1 MSLTLLSSITLL
13 TLACGWNFAIF
24 DHKHFIGLNTQQ
36 RTISATIVDKKVINT
51 LNQGDEYWI
60 CTRSVTWG
68 LKREFLANAQDFSLL
83 SLGGS
88 GRLTYK
94 GKFFIHFE
102 PY

>member
-13 TLACGWNFAIF
+13 ALASGWNFAIF
-24 DHKHFIGLNTQQ
+24 ARKHFIGLNTQQ
-36 RTISATIVDKKVINT
+36 KTISATIVDKKVIKI

-60 CTRSVTWG
+60 CARNGTWG
-68 LKREFLANAQDFSLL
+68 LKRKFLANAQDFSLL

-88 GRLTYK
+88 GRLTYE